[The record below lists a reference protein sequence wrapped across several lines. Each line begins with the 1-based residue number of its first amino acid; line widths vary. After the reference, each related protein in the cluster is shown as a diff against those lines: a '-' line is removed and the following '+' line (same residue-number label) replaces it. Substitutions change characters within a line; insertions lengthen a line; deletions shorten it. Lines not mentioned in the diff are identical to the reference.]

1 MENNWEKIY
10 STEKLYLAE
19 IIKGVLEE
27 NEYRPIILNK
37 TVSGYPMGFYEIY
50 INREDNILKAI
61 KIINEHT
68 E

>member
-1 MENNWEKIY
+1 MSSNWEKIY

-27 NEYRPIILNK
+27 NGYHPIILNK
-37 TVSGYPMGFYEIY
+37 TISGYPLGLYEIH
-50 INREDNILKAI
+50 ISRDDNILKAI
-61 KIINEHT
+61 KIINEHA